1 MVQWACYSAAVFLSV
16 GLLAGCQSNQT
27 GSTSD
32 SKPTAG
38 ASPAPAVVKAPE
50 AAPSSPAAPSQAKS
64 EQAAPSSP
72 AAPSQAKSEQA
83 APAAPAAPALAKTD
97 EAPAAKQVVRI
108 KAGLGTS
115 YKDSAGNVWLP
126 DQGFDGGET
135 IEREGELSI
144 ANTADPAM
152 YRTEHFSMTAF
163 TYPLPNGKYTVKLY
177 FAETFEGIEAPGQR
191 VFSFSVQGHEFKD
204 FDVWV
209 KANGPRKAYIETVPV
224 EITGGKLEITF
235 KAQVENPEVNAI
247 EIIPET

>member
-1 MVQWACYSAAVFLSV
+1 MKNAKPAVQWAYYSAVVFLSV
-16 GLLAGCQSNQT
+16 GLLAGCQSGQA
-27 GSTSD
+27 GSASD
-32 SKPTAG
+32 SKAAG
-38 ASPAPAVVKAPE
+38 ASPAPAVAKAPE
-50 AAPSSPAAPSQAKS
+50 AAPSPAAPATPPQAKS
-64 EQAAPSSP
+64 EQATVP
-72 AAPSQAKSEQA
+72 A
-83 APAAPAAPALAKTD
+83 T
-97 EAPAAKQVVRI
+97 KQVVRI

-115 YKDSAGNVWLP
+115 YKDAAGNVWLP

-135 IEREGELSI
+135 IERDGDLSI

-152 YRTEHFSMTAF
+152 YRTEHFSMTSF

-191 VFSFSVQGHEFKD
+191 VFSFTVQGHEFKD

-224 EITGGKLEITF
+224 EVSGGKLEITF